1 MSHSPRID
9 TLMSWLLEFCK
20 GRQKLRPSSY
30 PSRYPFIWVTRRL
43 CWHFFPPTRISLRLL
58 HVIELPS
65 FQLVYSVYHPPRFF
79 GTRERISRFDGCEK
93 GSGTETQTLGNSQ
106 GGGFSAYFHGHRG
119 KTNALPARPWKFNR
133 RWKPWTTVLCLK
145 IAP

>member
-58 HVIELPS
+58 HEFIELPS
-65 FQLVYSVYHPPRFF
+65 FQLVYSVYHPSVFWDERKDIKIRWM
-79 GTRERISRFDGCEK
+79 REGIR
-93 GSGTETQTLGNSQ
+93 TQTLGNSQ